1 MVFVMVRNINAL
13 LIQCTPS
20 DLSDASQT
28 LVKLQRFGIDLEAI
42 VTDKKPDLSAVK
54 AVPDIIILDAIDDD
68 HHEKL
73 VQIAADLRDA
83 KLIENLPVVVIG
95 PIARFADFAVDGH
108 LDHRSPANVLAQKL
122 KHMIRL
128 YSMKVEY
135 AHRFKTISTF
145 GVETNNLAS
154 FEQAK
159 ATRLL
164 VVGKGERY
172 FELAGLFQGDVQM
185 RAIGTFEEAR
195 GELESNPYD
204 CLVIDSVTTTD
215 LTVSALK
222 DFKYNAK
229 FFNLPVVIFQEGLDD
244 ALQQEFL
251 HCGGCDLFDLHSAAK
266 EVVTHIKTVV
276 EGEHIR
282 MGLLKAFTSD
292 AFLSIK
298 DKTTGLPS
306 LNFFERHLERL
317 ANQSVAW
324 NQPLTF
330 GVFQVHPILTDA
342 TDEDDPVVVNLMRQV
357 GQTIHSLMRAEDIA
371 TYLGDGRFVI
381 ATPNTS
387 GLSISALIGRIG
399 SIIKMTE
406 FYVGSDTS
414 RVDVDSHYFDNTKA
428 KSAPEIMQRLYA

>member
-1 MVFVMVRNINAL
+1 MVRNINAL
-13 LIQCTPS
+13 LIQCKPS
-20 DLSDASQT
+20 DLNDTSQS
-28 LVKLQRFGIDLEAI
+28 LVKLQRFGIGLETI
-42 VTDKKPDLSAVK
+42 VTDKKPDFSAVN

-73 VQIAADLRDA
+73 VQVAADLREA

-95 PIARFADFAVDGH
+95 PISRFADFEVDAH
-108 LDHRSPANVLAQKL
+108 LDHRAPANVLAQKL
-122 KHMIRL
+122 KHTIRL
-128 YSMKVEY
+128 HSMKAEY
-135 AHRFKTISTF
+135 KHRFQTISTF
-145 GVETNNLAS
+145 GVEAESLSDKPLTN
-154 FEQAK
+154 

-172 FELAGLFQGDVQM
+172 FELAGLFQGAAQM
-185 RAIGTFEEAR
+185 RAIGSFEEAR
-195 GELESNPYD
+195 AELESNVYD
-204 CLVIDSVTTTD
+204 CLVIDSVSTED
-215 LTVSALK
+215 LTVSSLK
-222 DFKYNAK
+222 DFKSNAK
-229 FFNLPVVIFQEGLDD
+229 FFNLPVVIFQEGFDEVS
-244 ALQQEFL
+244 QQEFL
-251 HCGGCDLFDLHSAAK
+251 QCGGCNLFDLHSTAK

-282 MGLLKAFTSD
+282 KGLLKAFSSD

-298 DKTTGLPS
+298 DETTGLPS
-306 LNFFERHLERL
+306 LSFFERHLERL
-317 ANQSVAW
+317 ASQSVAW

-330 GVFQVHPILTDA
+330 GIFQVHPLLTA
-342 TDEDDPVVVNLMRQV
+342 AADENDQVVFSLMRQV

-387 GLSISALIGRIG
+387 GLSISALISRIG
-399 SIIKMTE
+399 SVIKMTE

-414 RVDVDSHYFDNTKA
+414 RVDVDSHYFDNTKT